1 MLHGLT
7 GRRTYGVLPFQH
19 GLGIDE
25 EDGLRVSLRGAV
37 RESVVAPPVGDD
49 VLRVA
54 VCAVPLMS
62 NFTDVDALA
71 AEPGVVVRFV
81 DRAEELVDAD
91 LVVVPGTRGTVRALR
106 WLRERGLADALA
118 RRAAEGRP
126 VLGIC
131 GGFQV
136 LGEHIEDDVESRE
149 GSVAGLGLLPVRV
162 RFAREKTL
170 ARPVGEALGE
180 PVEGYEIHHGVAEVA
195 GGEAFLDGCRVGE
208 MWGTHWHGSL
218 ESDGFRRRFLAGWRG
233 RPAPLRPRART
244 SFAALREEQLDLL
257 GDLIEEHADTDALLS
272 LIEKGAP
279 AGLPFIAP
287 GAPVT
292 GGPGT
297 RPRPPRPLP
306 ERSFECHHAPRH
318 QGGPVSTPYPF
329 TALVGQDDLRLALL
343 LNAVS
348 PAVGGVLVRGEK
360 GTAKSTAV
368 RALSALLPEV
378 PVVAGCRFSLRPGRR
393 RPELPRRPARGGRRA
408 ARPARM
414 VELPVGAS
422 EDRLVGALDIERA
435 LAEGVKAFEPG
446 LLADAHR
453 GILYVDEV
461 NLLHDHLVDLLLD
474 AAAMGA
480 SYVEREGVSVRH
492 AARFLLVGTMNPE
505 EGELRPQLLDRFGLT
520 VEVAA
525 SRETDQRVEVVRRRL
540 AHDDD
545 PEAFAGRWADE
556 EAALRDRVVAARAL
570 LPQVVLGD
578 GALRQIAATCAA
590 FEVDGMRADIVMART
605 ATALAAWAGRTDVRS
620 EDVRQAALLALPHR
634 RRRNPFDAPGLD
646 EDKLDETLDEARED
660 DAPEPPGSPEPPEGD
675 DDPDGGPGGG
685 GGQPPADGGP
695 DSPGLPPQQ
704 SRDQAEDRNQG
715 EGAGQEDAPA
725 PQAPAAGG
733 PGEQGAVSAAEPFRT
748 RMLSVPGIGEG
759 AAGRRSRARTE
770 HGRTTGSRRPRGALT
785 KLHLAA
791 TVQAAAPHQRARGRS
806 GTGLVVR
813 RDDLRQATREGR
825 EGNLVLFVVDA
836 SGSMAA
842 RQRMSAVKGAVLS
855 LLLDAYQ
862 RRDKVGLVTFRGSAA
877 EVALPPTSSVDAA
890 AARLET
896 LPTGGRT
903 PLAAGLLRAH
913 DVLRVERLRDAARR
927 PLLVVVTDGRATG
940 GVEPVAQ
947 AGRAARLFAA
957 DGVASVVVDC
967 ESGYVRLGL
976 AGQLAGEL
984 GGTAVTLDE
993 LRADSIAGLVKDVQG
1008 HGNHSR
1014 KAA

>member
-1 MLHGLT
+1 MT
-7 GRRTYGVLPFQH
+7 TPF
-19 GLGIDE
+19 
-25 EDGLRVSLRGAV
+25 
-37 RESVVAPPVGDD
+37 
-49 VLRVA
+49 
-54 VCAVPLMS
+54 
-62 NFTDVDALA
+62 
-71 AEPGVVVRFV
+71 
-81 DRAEELVDAD
+81 
-91 LVVVPGTRGTVRALR
+91 
-106 WLRERGLADALA
+106 
-118 RRAAEGRP
+118 
-126 VLGIC
+126 
-131 GGFQV
+131 
-136 LGEHIEDDVESRE
+136 
-149 GSVAGLGLLPVRV
+149 
-162 RFAREKTL
+162 
-170 ARPVGEALGE
+170 
-180 PVEGYEIHHGVAEVA
+180 
-195 GGEAFLDGCRVGE
+195 
-208 MWGTHWHGSL
+208 
-218 ESDGFRRRFLAGWRG
+218 
-233 RPAPLRPRART
+233 
-244 SFAALREEQLDLL
+244 
-257 GDLIEEHADTDALLS
+257 
-272 LIEKGAP
+272 
-279 AGLPFIAP
+279 
-287 GAPVT
+287 
-292 GGPGT
+292 
-297 RPRPPRPLP
+297 
-306 ERSFECHHAPRH
+306 
-318 QGGPVSTPYPF
+318 PF
-329 TALVGQDDLRLALL
+329 TAVVGQDDLRLALL

-368 RALSALLPEV
+368 RALSALMPTLDAV
-378 PVVAGCRFSLRPGRR
+378 SGCRFSCDPGS
-393 RPELPRRPARGGRRA
+393 PDPGCPDGPHEPGAFETRA
-408 ARPARM
+408 ARM

-435 LAEGVKAFEPG
+435 LSEGVKAFEPG
-446 LLADAHR
+446 LLAAAHR

-525 SRETDQRVEVVRRRL
+525 SREPDQRVEVVRRRL
-540 AHDDD
+540 AYDDD
-545 PEAFAGRWADE
+545 PAGFAARWAEE
-556 EAALRDRVVAARAL
+556 EADVRARIIAAREL
-570 LPQVVLGD
+570 LPSVRLGD

-605 ATALAAWAGRTDVRS
+605 ATALAAWAGRTDVLA

-646 EDKLDETLDEARED
+646 EDKLDETLEEFG
-660 DAPEPPGSPEPPEGD
+660 GSDD
-675 DDPDGGPGGG
+675 DDPDPDPGPGGPGGG
-685 GGQPPADGGP
+685 GGQPEPDDAPEGGDDTAARPEAGEDGQ
-695 DSPGLPPQQ
+695 PQP
-704 SRDQAEDRNQG
+704 S
-715 EGAGQEDAPA
+715 GAG
-725 PQAPAAGG
+725 
-733 PGEQGAVSAAEPFRT
+733 EQSAVRASEPFRT
-748 RMLSVPGIGEG
+748 KVLSVPGIGEG

-770 HGRTTGSRRPRGALT
+770 HGRTTGARRPRGALT

-806 GTGLVVR
+806 GPGLVVR

-862 RRDKVGLVTFRGSAA
+862 RRDKVGLVTFRGTGAD
-877 EVALPPTSSVDAA
+877 VALPPTSSVDAA

-913 DVLRVERLRDAARR
+913 DVLRVERLRDPARR
-927 PLLVVVTDGRATG
+927 PLVVLVTDGRATG
-940 GVEPVAQ
+940 GPEPVAL

-967 ESGYVRLGL
+967 ESGPVRLGL

-993 LRADSIAGLVKDVQG
+993 LRADSIAGLVKDVQ
-1008 HGNHSR
+1008 R
-1014 KAA
+1014 RAA

>member
-1 MLHGLT
+1 MT
-7 GRRTYGVLPFQH
+7 TPF
-19 GLGIDE
+19 
-25 EDGLRVSLRGAV
+25 
-37 RESVVAPPVGDD
+37 
-49 VLRVA
+49 
-54 VCAVPLMS
+54 
-62 NFTDVDALA
+62 
-71 AEPGVVVRFV
+71 
-81 DRAEELVDAD
+81 
-91 LVVVPGTRGTVRALR
+91 
-106 WLRERGLADALA
+106 
-118 RRAAEGRP
+118 
-126 VLGIC
+126 
-131 GGFQV
+131 
-136 LGEHIEDDVESRE
+136 
-149 GSVAGLGLLPVRV
+149 
-162 RFAREKTL
+162 
-170 ARPVGEALGE
+170 
-180 PVEGYEIHHGVAEVA
+180 
-195 GGEAFLDGCRVGE
+195 
-208 MWGTHWHGSL
+208 
-218 ESDGFRRRFLAGWRG
+218 
-233 RPAPLRPRART
+233 
-244 SFAALREEQLDLL
+244 
-257 GDLIEEHADTDALLS
+257 
-272 LIEKGAP
+272 
-279 AGLPFIAP
+279 
-287 GAPVT
+287 
-292 GGPGT
+292 
-297 RPRPPRPLP
+297 
-306 ERSFECHHAPRH
+306 
-318 QGGPVSTPYPF
+318 PF
-329 TALVGQDDLRLALL
+329 TAVVGQDDLRLALL

-378 PVVAGCRFSLRPGRR
+378 DVVPGCRFSCDPASPDPACPDGPHEAGAGTSRPS
-393 RPELPRRPARGGRRA
+393 
-408 ARPARM
+408 RM

-525 SRETDQRVEVVRRRL
+525 SREPDQRVEVVRRRL
-540 AHDDD
+540 AYDDD
-545 PEAFAGRWADE
+545 PAGFAARWADE
-556 EAALRDRVVAARAL
+556 EAAVRQRIVVAREL
-570 LPQVVLGD
+570 LPQVRLGD

-605 ATALAAWAGRTDVRS
+605 ATALAAWAGRTDVLA

-646 EDKLDETLDEARED
+646 EDKLDETLEQFTDED
-660 DAPEPPGSPEPPEGD
+660 PDP
-675 DDPDGGPGGG
+675 DPDGDGGGPGS
-685 GGQPPADGGP
+685 GGQPAPDAGPQGGDTGARP
-695 DSPGLPPQQ
+695 
-704 SRDQAEDRNQG
+704 EEG
-715 EGAGQEDAPA
+715 EGGQ
-725 PQAPAAGG
+725 PQPSGA
-733 PGEQGAVSAAEPFRT
+733 GEQSAVRAAEPFRT
-748 RMLSVPGIGEG
+748 KVLSVPGIGEG

-770 HGRTTGSRRPRGALT
+770 HGRTTGARRPRGALT

-806 GTGLVVR
+806 GPGLVVR
-813 RDDLRQATREGR
+813 RDDLRQATKEGR

-862 RRDKVGLVTFRGSAA
+862 RRDKVGLVTFRGAAA

-890 AARLET
+890 AVRLES

-913 DVLRVERLRDAARR
+913 EVLRVERLRDPARR
-927 PLLVVVTDGRATG
+927 ALVVVVTDGRATG
-940 GVEPVAQ
+940 GPEPVAL

-957 DGVASVVVDC
+957 EGVASVVVDC
-967 ESGYVRLGL
+967 ESGPVRLGL

-993 LRADSIAGLVKDVQG
+993 LRADSIAGLVRDVQG
-1008 HGNHSR
+1008 TSR
-1014 KAA
+1014 RAA

>member
-1 MLHGLT
+1 MT
-7 GRRTYGVLPFQH
+7 TPF
-19 GLGIDE
+19 
-25 EDGLRVSLRGAV
+25 
-37 RESVVAPPVGDD
+37 
-49 VLRVA
+49 
-54 VCAVPLMS
+54 
-62 NFTDVDALA
+62 
-71 AEPGVVVRFV
+71 
-81 DRAEELVDAD
+81 
-91 LVVVPGTRGTVRALR
+91 
-106 WLRERGLADALA
+106 
-118 RRAAEGRP
+118 
-126 VLGIC
+126 
-131 GGFQV
+131 
-136 LGEHIEDDVESRE
+136 
-149 GSVAGLGLLPVRV
+149 
-162 RFAREKTL
+162 
-170 ARPVGEALGE
+170 
-180 PVEGYEIHHGVAEVA
+180 
-195 GGEAFLDGCRVGE
+195 
-208 MWGTHWHGSL
+208 
-218 ESDGFRRRFLAGWRG
+218 
-233 RPAPLRPRART
+233 
-244 SFAALREEQLDLL
+244 
-257 GDLIEEHADTDALLS
+257 
-272 LIEKGAP
+272 
-279 AGLPFIAP
+279 
-287 GAPVT
+287 
-292 GGPGT
+292 
-297 RPRPPRPLP
+297 
-306 ERSFECHHAPRH
+306 
-318 QGGPVSTPYPF
+318 PF
-329 TALVGQDDLRLALL
+329 TAVVGQDDLRLALL

-368 RALSALLPEV
+368 RALSALMPHLD
-378 PVVAGCRFSLRPGRR
+378 VVSGCRFSCDPAAPDPACPDGPHEPGAF
-393 RPELPRRPARGGRRA
+393 ETRA
-408 ARPARM
+408 ARM

-525 SRETDQRVEVVRRRL
+525 SREPDQRVEVVRRRL
-540 AHDDD
+540 AYDDD
-545 PEAFAGRWADE
+545 PAGFAVRWADE
-556 EAALRDRVVAARAL
+556 EASVRQRIVAAREL
-570 LPQVVLGD
+570 LPSVRLGD

-605 ATALAAWAGRTDVRS
+605 ATALAAWAGRTEVLA

-646 EDKLDETLDEARED
+646 EDKLDETLEEFSG
-660 DAPEPPGSPEPPEGD
+660 E
-675 DDPDGGPGGG
+675 DDPDPDGGGPGGG
-685 GGQPPADGGP
+685 GGGQPSPDDG
-695 DSPGLPPQQ
+695 PQDGDAGA
-704 SRDQAEDRNQG
+704 RPEAG
-715 EGAGQEDAPA
+715 EGGEPQPSGAGS
-725 PQAPAAGG
+725 
-733 PGEQGAVSAAEPFRT
+733 GEQSAVRAAEPFRT
-748 RMLSVPGIGEG
+748 RVLSVPGIGEG

-770 HGRTTGSRRPRGALT
+770 HGRTTGARRPRGALT

-806 GTGLVVR
+806 GRGLVVR

-862 RRDKVGLVTFRGSAA
+862 RRDKVGLVTFRGTAA

-890 AARLET
+890 AARLES

-913 DVLRVERLRDAARR
+913 DVLRVERLRDPARR
-927 PLLVVVTDGRATG
+927 ALVVLVTDGRATG
-940 GVEPVAQ
+940 GPEPVAL

-957 DGVASVVVDC
+957 EGVASVVVDC
-967 ESGYVRLGL
+967 ESGPVRLGL
-976 AGQLAGEL
+976 AGQVAGEL

-993 LRADSIAGLVKDVQG
+993 LRADSIAGLVRDVQG
-1008 HGNHSR
+1008 TSR
-1014 KAA
+1014 RAA

>member
-1 MLHGLT
+1 MT
-7 GRRTYGVLPFQH
+7 TPF
-19 GLGIDE
+19 
-25 EDGLRVSLRGAV
+25 
-37 RESVVAPPVGDD
+37 
-49 VLRVA
+49 
-54 VCAVPLMS
+54 
-62 NFTDVDALA
+62 
-71 AEPGVVVRFV
+71 
-81 DRAEELVDAD
+81 
-91 LVVVPGTRGTVRALR
+91 
-106 WLRERGLADALA
+106 
-118 RRAAEGRP
+118 
-126 VLGIC
+126 
-131 GGFQV
+131 
-136 LGEHIEDDVESRE
+136 
-149 GSVAGLGLLPVRV
+149 
-162 RFAREKTL
+162 
-170 ARPVGEALGE
+170 
-180 PVEGYEIHHGVAEVA
+180 
-195 GGEAFLDGCRVGE
+195 
-208 MWGTHWHGSL
+208 
-218 ESDGFRRRFLAGWRG
+218 
-233 RPAPLRPRART
+233 
-244 SFAALREEQLDLL
+244 
-257 GDLIEEHADTDALLS
+257 
-272 LIEKGAP
+272 
-279 AGLPFIAP
+279 
-287 GAPVT
+287 
-292 GGPGT
+292 
-297 RPRPPRPLP
+297 
-306 ERSFECHHAPRH
+306 
-318 QGGPVSTPYPF
+318 PF
-329 TALVGQDDLRLALL
+329 TAVVGQDDLRLALL

-378 PVVAGCRFSLRPGRR
+378 AVVPGCRFSCD
-393 RPELPRRPARGGRRA
+393 PAAPDPSCPDGPHETGPA
-408 ARPARM
+408 AVRPARM

-525 SRETDQRVEVVRRRL
+525 SREPEQRVEVVRRRL
-540 AHDDD
+540 AYDDD
-545 PEAFAGRWADE
+545 PAGFTARWAGE
-556 EAALRDRVVAARAL
+556 EAAVRQRVVAAREL
-570 LPQVVLGD
+570 LPRVRLGD
-578 GALRQIAATCAA
+578 AALRQIAATCAA

-605 ATALAAWAGRTDVRS
+605 ATALAAWAGRTDVLA

-646 EDKLDETLDEARED
+646 EDRLDETLEQFAGNDPD
-660 DAPEPPGSPEPPEGD
+660 GGDGGDGGDGNDSDGDGD
-675 DDPDGGPGGG
+675 DDPGPGGPGGG
-685 GGQPPADGGP
+685 GGQPEPDAGPQGGDTAARPEAADGGE
-695 DSPGLPPQQ
+695 PQP
-704 SRDQAEDRNQG
+704 S
-715 EGAGQEDAPA
+715 GA
-725 PQAPAAGG
+725 G
-733 PGEQGAVSAAEPFRT
+733 PGERSPARAAEPFRA
-748 RMLSVPGIGEG
+748 RVLSVPGIGEG

-806 GTGLVVR
+806 GPGLVIR
-813 RDDLRQATREGR
+813 RDDLRQASREGR

-890 AARLET
+890 AVRLES

-903 PLAAGLLRAH
+903 PLAAGLLKAH
-913 DVLRVERLRDAARR
+913 EVLRVERLRDAARR
-927 PLLVVVTDGRATG
+927 ALVVVVTDGRATG
-940 GVEPVAQ
+940 GTEPVAL

-957 DGVASVVVDC
+957 DQIASVVVDC
-967 ESGYVRLGL
+967 ESGPVRLGL
-976 AGQLAGEL
+976 AGRLAGEL
-984 GGTAVTLDE
+984 DGTAVTLEE
-993 LRADSIAGLVKDVQG
+993 LRADSIAGLVRDVQG
-1008 HGNHSR
+1008 TSR
-1014 KAA
+1014 RAA

>member
-1 MLHGLT
+1 M
-7 GRRTYGVLPFQH
+7 
-19 GLGIDE
+19 
-25 EDGLRVSLRGAV
+25 
-37 RESVVAPPVGDD
+37 
-49 VLRVA
+49 
-54 VCAVPLMS
+54 
-62 NFTDVDALA
+62 
-71 AEPGVVVRFV
+71 
-81 DRAEELVDAD
+81 
-91 LVVVPGTRGTVRALR
+91 
-106 WLRERGLADALA
+106 
-118 RRAAEGRP
+118 
-126 VLGIC
+126 
-131 GGFQV
+131 
-136 LGEHIEDDVESRE
+136 
-149 GSVAGLGLLPVRV
+149 
-162 RFAREKTL
+162 
-170 ARPVGEALGE
+170 
-180 PVEGYEIHHGVAEVA
+180 
-195 GGEAFLDGCRVGE
+195 
-208 MWGTHWHGSL
+208 
-218 ESDGFRRRFLAGWRG
+218 
-233 RPAPLRPRART
+233 
-244 SFAALREEQLDLL
+244 
-257 GDLIEEHADTDALLS
+257 
-272 LIEKGAP
+272 
-279 AGLPFIAP
+279 
-287 GAPVT
+287 
-292 GGPGT
+292 
-297 RPRPPRPLP
+297 
-306 ERSFECHHAPRH
+306 
-318 QGGPVSTPYPF
+318 STPFPF
-329 TALVGQDDLRLALL
+329 TAVVGQDDLRLALL

-368 RALSALLPEV
+368 RALSVLLPEV
-378 PVVAGCRFSLRPGRR
+378 PVVPGCRFSCDPAAPDPACPDGPHEPG
-393 RPELPRRPARGGRRA
+393 PGVE
-408 ARPARM
+408 RPARM

-492 AARFLLVGTMNPE
+492 AAKFLLVGTMNPE

-525 SRETDQRVEVVRRRL
+525 SREPDQRVEVVRRRL

-545 PEAFAGRWADE
+545 PAGFAARWADE
-556 EAALRDRVVAARAL
+556 EAAVRARIVAAREL
-570 LPQVVLGD
+570 LPSVRLGD

-605 ATALAAWAGRTDVRS
+605 AVALAAWAGRTDVLA

-646 EDKLDETLDEARED
+646 EDKLDETLEQFG
-660 DAPEPPGSPEPPEGD
+660 EPQD
-675 DDPDGGPGGG
+675 DDPGPDGGGGG
-685 GGQPPADGGP
+685 GGQPPQDGSDGP
-695 DSPGLPPQQ
+695 QGGDTGGDTGARPEAGEDGEPQP
-704 SRDQAEDRNQG
+704 SG
-715 EGAGQEDAPA
+715 TGS
-725 PQAPAAGG
+725 
-733 PGEQGAVSAAEPFRT
+733 GEQQPVRAAEPFRT
-748 RMLSVPGIGEG
+748 KVLSVPGLGEG

-770 HGRTTGSRRPRGALT
+770 HGRTTGARRPRGALT

-806 GTGLVVR
+806 GRGLVVR

-890 AARLET
+890 AVRLES

-913 DVLRVERLRDAARR
+913 EVLRVERLRDPARR
-927 PLLVVVTDGRATG
+927 ALVVVVTDGRATG
-940 GVEPVAQ
+940 GPEPVAL

-967 ESGYVRLGL
+967 EAGPVRLGL

-993 LRADSIAGLVKDVQG
+993 LRADSIAGLVRDVQG
-1008 HGNHSR
+1008 NSGR
-1014 KAA
+1014 AA

>member
-1 MLHGLT
+1 MT
-7 GRRTYGVLPFQH
+7 
-19 GLGIDE
+19 
-25 EDGLRVSLRGAV
+25 
-37 RESVVAPPVGDD
+37 
-49 VLRVA
+49 
-54 VCAVPLMS
+54 
-62 NFTDVDALA
+62 
-71 AEPGVVVRFV
+71 
-81 DRAEELVDAD
+81 
-91 LVVVPGTRGTVRALR
+91 
-106 WLRERGLADALA
+106 
-118 RRAAEGRP
+118 
-126 VLGIC
+126 
-131 GGFQV
+131 
-136 LGEHIEDDVESRE
+136 
-149 GSVAGLGLLPVRV
+149 
-162 RFAREKTL
+162 
-170 ARPVGEALGE
+170 
-180 PVEGYEIHHGVAEVA
+180 
-195 GGEAFLDGCRVGE
+195 
-208 MWGTHWHGSL
+208 
-218 ESDGFRRRFLAGWRG
+218 
-233 RPAPLRPRART
+233 
-244 SFAALREEQLDLL
+244 
-257 GDLIEEHADTDALLS
+257 
-272 LIEKGAP
+272 
-279 AGLPFIAP
+279 
-287 GAPVT
+287 
-292 GGPGT
+292 
-297 RPRPPRPLP
+297 
-306 ERSFECHHAPRH
+306 
-318 QGGPVSTPYPF
+318 TPYPF
-329 TALVGQDDLRLALL
+329 TAVVGQDDLRLALL

-348 PAVGGVLVRGEK
+348 PQVGGVLVRGEK

-378 PVVAGCRFSLRPGRR
+378 DVVPGCRFSCDPGS
-393 RPELPRRPARGGRRA
+393 PDPACPDGPHEPGA
-408 ARPARM
+408 GAERPARM

-525 SRETDQRVEVVRRRL
+525 SREPDQRVEVVRRRL

-545 PEAFAGRWADE
+545 PAAFAARWADE
-556 EAALRDRVVAARAL
+556 EAAVRARIVAAREL
-570 LPQVVLGD
+570 LPQVRLGD

-605 ATALAAWAGRTDVRS
+605 ATALAAWAGRTDVLA

-646 EDKLDETLDEARED
+646 EDKLDETLEQFGD
-660 DAPEPPGSPEPPEGD
+660 SPD
-675 DDPDGGPGGG
+675 DDSDPDPDGPGGPGGG
-685 GGQPPADGGP
+685 GGQPPQDGPEDNG
-695 DSPGLPPQQ
+695 DSPAQPEAGDSGEPQP
-704 SRDQAEDRNQG
+704 S
-715 EGAGQEDAPA
+715 GAGA
-725 PQAPAAGG
+725 
-733 PGEQGAVSAAEPFRT
+733 GEQSAVRASEPFRT
-748 RMLSVPGIGEG
+748 KVLSVPGLGEG

-770 HGRTTGSRRPRGALT
+770 HGRTIGARRPRGTLT

-806 GTGLVVR
+806 GAGLVVR
-813 RDDLRQATREGR
+813 RDDLRQAAREGR

-862 RRDKVGLVTFRGSAA
+862 RRDKVGLVTFRGKDAQ
-877 EVALPPTSSVDAA
+877 VALPPTSSVDAA
-890 AARLET
+890 AARLES

-913 DVLRVERLRDAARR
+913 EVLRVERLRDPARR
-927 PLLVVVTDGRATG
+927 ALVVVVTDGRATG
-940 GVEPVAQ
+940 GPEPVAL

-957 DGVASVVVDC
+957 EGVASVVVDC
-967 ESGYVRLGL
+967 ESGPVRLGL

-984 GGTAVTLDE
+984 GGSAVTLDE
-993 LRADSIAGLVKDVQG
+993 LRADSIAGLVRDVQG
-1008 HGNHSR
+1008 TSR
-1014 KAA
+1014 RAA

>member
-1 MLHGLT
+1 MT
-7 GRRTYGVLPFQH
+7 TPF
-19 GLGIDE
+19 
-25 EDGLRVSLRGAV
+25 
-37 RESVVAPPVGDD
+37 
-49 VLRVA
+49 
-54 VCAVPLMS
+54 
-62 NFTDVDALA
+62 
-71 AEPGVVVRFV
+71 
-81 DRAEELVDAD
+81 
-91 LVVVPGTRGTVRALR
+91 
-106 WLRERGLADALA
+106 
-118 RRAAEGRP
+118 
-126 VLGIC
+126 
-131 GGFQV
+131 
-136 LGEHIEDDVESRE
+136 
-149 GSVAGLGLLPVRV
+149 
-162 RFAREKTL
+162 
-170 ARPVGEALGE
+170 
-180 PVEGYEIHHGVAEVA
+180 
-195 GGEAFLDGCRVGE
+195 
-208 MWGTHWHGSL
+208 
-218 ESDGFRRRFLAGWRG
+218 
-233 RPAPLRPRART
+233 
-244 SFAALREEQLDLL
+244 
-257 GDLIEEHADTDALLS
+257 
-272 LIEKGAP
+272 
-279 AGLPFIAP
+279 
-287 GAPVT
+287 
-292 GGPGT
+292 
-297 RPRPPRPLP
+297 
-306 ERSFECHHAPRH
+306 
-318 QGGPVSTPYPF
+318 PF
-329 TALVGQDDLRLALL
+329 TAVVGQDDLRLALL

-378 PVVAGCRFSLRPGRR
+378 PVVPGCRFSCDPASPDPGC
-393 RPELPRRPARGGRRA
+393 PDGPHEAGGGA
-408 ARPARM
+408 ERPARM

-435 LAEGVKAFEPG
+435 LSEGVKAFEPG

-525 SRETDQRVEVVRRRL
+525 SREPDQRVEVVRRRL
-540 AHDDD
+540 AYDDD
-545 PEAFAGRWADE
+545 PAAFAARWAEE
-556 EAALRDRVVAARAL
+556 EAAVRARIVAAREL
-570 LPQVVLGD
+570 LPSVRLGD

-605 ATALAAWAGRTDVRS
+605 ATALAAWAGRTDVLA

-646 EDKLDETLDEARED
+646 EDKLDETLEEFG
-660 DAPEPPGSPEPPEGD
+660 GSDD
-675 DDPDGGPGGG
+675 DDPDPDPGPDGPGGG
-685 GGQPPADGGP
+685 GGQPEPDDAPQGDGDTAARPEAGE
-695 DSPGLPPQQ
+695 DGQPQP
-704 SRDQAEDRNQG
+704 S
-715 EGAGQEDAPA
+715 GAGEQSPA
-725 PQAPAAGG
+725 RA
-733 PGEQGAVSAAEPFRT
+733 SEPFRT
-748 RMLSVPGIGEG
+748 KVLSVPGIGEG
-759 AAGRRSRARTE
+759 ASGRRSRARTE
-770 HGRTTGSRRPRGALT
+770 HGRTTGARRPRGALT

-806 GTGLVVR
+806 GPGLVVR

-862 RRDKVGLVTFRGSAA
+862 RRDKVGLVTFRGTDAD
-877 EVALPPTSSVDAA
+877 VALPPTSSVDAA

-913 DVLRVERLRDAARR
+913 DVLRVERLRDPARR
-927 PLLVVVTDGRATG
+927 PLVVLVTDGRATG
-940 GVEPVAQ
+940 GPEPVAL

-957 DGVASVVVDC
+957 DSVASVVVDC
-967 ESGYVRLGL
+967 ESGPVRLGL

-993 LRADSIAGLVKDVQG
+993 LRADSIAGLVKDVQ
-1008 HGNHSR
+1008 R
-1014 KAA
+1014 RAA